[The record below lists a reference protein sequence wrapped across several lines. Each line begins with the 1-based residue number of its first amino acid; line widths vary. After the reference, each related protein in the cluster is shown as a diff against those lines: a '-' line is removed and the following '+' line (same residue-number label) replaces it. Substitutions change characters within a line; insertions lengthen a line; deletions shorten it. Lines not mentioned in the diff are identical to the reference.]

1 MTKYTDRLQ
10 SKLDELAGRK
20 LRLGTITFEDIEEVM
35 GSEIDS
41 LSLSDVA
48 GLLRGNTL
56 KVNSK
61 HDEEL
66 DKDETDDIKSV
77 IYEMLEDNDPI
88 LMELLSDKIKE
99 IISINELLETD
110 SNEKTHD
117 NNDTVEFDSSEQV
130 IDAMS
135 AFFGDTTDEEPKN
148 AESLDEFFGT
158 DEEPSDTE
166 LLVKILNDDNK
177 LKEFIEKVGTN
188 TKSDDAEIN
197 MLIAIAEDDE
207 KREELINKLASMNIQ
222 LEAEEH
228 FEDSSTTGVEFMLAS
243 NISDVLSLNIKRQ
256 DTEEPIISL
265 LANRNKDKSTNNDD
279 ELLPLFFNSAELMIE
294 SLNKS
299 GQIMDIISKS
309 YYNIERAN
317 SVVKIIN
324 QLDYDNKVGL
334 VMELFQSYL
343 DHAGYTICDP
353 ECDPEMQKQINKV
366 YTKFTGKQASYCR
379 SNYLSEI
386 VVNGFRSYLML
397 ALLKSKNQLDK
408 ISHYTDYVI
417 INRDKEWTK
426 DRDISADIDTREN
439 VSDEFLYLGLKN
451 MLDDNYELHTNDC
464 ITILQFLKDDSNYIE
479 QLGQLNYLEAFAI
492 TLLAACEE
500 VNQFI

>member
-324 QLDYDNKVGL
+324 QLFHK
-334 VMELFQSYL
+334 
-343 DHAGYTICDP
+343 
-353 ECDPEMQKQINKV
+353 
-366 YTKFTGKQASYCR
+366 
-379 SNYLSEI
+379 
-386 VVNGFRSYLML
+386 
-397 ALLKSKNQLDK
+397 
-408 ISHYTDYVI
+408 
-417 INRDKEWTK
+417 
-426 DRDISADIDTREN
+426 
-439 VSDEFLYLGLKN
+439 
-451 MLDDNYELHTNDC
+451 
-464 ITILQFLKDDSNYIE
+464 
-479 QLGQLNYLEAFAI
+479 
-492 TLLAACEE
+492 
-500 VNQFI
+500 